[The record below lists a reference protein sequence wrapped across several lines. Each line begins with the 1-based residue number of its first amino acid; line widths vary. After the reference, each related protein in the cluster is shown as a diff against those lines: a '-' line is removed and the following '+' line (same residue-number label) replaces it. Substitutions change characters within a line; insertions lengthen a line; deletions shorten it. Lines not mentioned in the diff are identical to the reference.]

1 MQPLAATPCYP
12 MRSAPCATATPSLD
26 VYSSIDYK
34 PTPHQVHAH
43 TLFAAMAQPAN
54 SAPEGELDPYIGKQ
68 VILLIGKNKGKQA
81 FVEKKISK
89 KYKLH
94 IQGVPKPLEYF
105 PKQFAL
111 LPTALA
117 NMRSMYFS

>member
-1 MQPLAATPCYP
+1 M
-12 MRSAPCATATPSLD
+12 
-26 VYSSIDYK
+26 DYK
-34 PTPHQVHAH
+34 PTPHEVHAH

-54 SAPEGELDPYIGKQ
+54 PAPEGEPDPYIGKQ
-68 VILLIGKNKGKQA
+68 VILLIGKNRGKQA

-117 NMRSMYFS
+117 NMRSMYFSS